1 MNREHL
7 LLFRAE
13 QLLLLFD
20 YFSFFSLLSFLPRLF
35 CIAIAQ
41 LGILHFLSLFFVL
54 IIEKNKKQT
63 KPKQSIYE
71 LENAFP
77 KSLCEH
83 TACLP
88 RMQRQNLLQ
97 LWTKFWSVWT
107 ESKSDAAS
115 QIWLRPLWISSEI
128 RNCATR
134 RSVNSPVELQW
145 AISSSQSLK
154 LKPLSTCLHV
164 CSRVETAKLI
174 TCPVN
179 NLDHEQWEKKH

>member
-41 LGILHFLSLFFVL
+41 LGILHFL
-54 IIEKNKKQT
+54 QT
-63 KPKQSIYE
+63 KPKQIFYE
-71 LENAFP
+71 LENASP

-83 TACLP
+83 TACLT

-154 LKPLSTCLHV
+154 LKPLHMFTCMQPCGNRQIDNVSCELGSWTV
-164 CSRVETAKLI
+164 GK
-174 TCPVN
+174 
-179 NLDHEQWEKKH
+179 KKH